1 VADSAQASEARH
13 SRVGSRKIALVAG
26 QRRSRIA
33 ALVAMPILAPRV
45 ERPGLQRLRQTARAH
60 CFGEAPEAPDRPICR
75 AHPAAGDRDDT
86 RAERP
91 ARFRPVVTHST
102 RARLRQVWFIHGGRQ
117 PDQVLVEWIRSR
129 TVSLYGYEF
138 SYTVRWGL
146 ILWTQTPPRPA
157 NYLAPW
163 KGVAIPLLKLAPGA
177 PNMRVG
183 LADVT
188 SDGHPDVLVEQYP
201 HTNHG
206 CGPHQVVAT
215 LTKGT
220 TWRIFR
226 ASLCETT
233 LHGIRGLLALDL
245 PYYVNGD
252 SVCCWS
258 KVGKLRLHWNGHRY
272 ITVSD
277 RIVHS

>member
-1 VADSAQASEARH
+1 VDADAAQACQLP
-13 SRVGSRKIALVAG
+13 G
-26 QRRSRIA
+26 
-33 ALVAMPILAPRV
+33 PV
-45 ERPGLQRLRQTARAH
+45 ERRGDPAPQVGTGRTKHARGL
-60 CFGEAPEAPDRPICR
+60 
-75 AHPAAGDRDDT
+75 
-86 RAERP
+86 
-91 ARFRPVVTHST
+91 
-102 RARLRQVWFIHGGRQ
+102 
-117 PDQVLVEWIRSR
+117 SR
-129 TVSLYGYEF
+129 RYK
-138 SYTVRWGL
+138 R
-146 ILWTQTPPRPA
+146 R
-157 NYLAPW
+157 
-163 KGVAIPLLKLAPGA
+163 
-177 PNMRVG
+177 
-183 LADVT
+183 
-188 SDGHPDVLVEQYP
+188 HPDVLVEQYP

-272 ITVSD
+272 IRVSD